1 MAKVSLSRQARLDL
15 LSILEYLTDVAGAR
29 TARTYDSRLKQASD
43 DLAVSPGIGS
53 PRAHLGADTRLIIVN
68 PYLIF
73 YDGGPDSDVVHVL
86 RILHGR
92 RNITPDLVARG
103 REP

>member
-1 MAKVSLSRQARLDL
+1 MRERGPPALF
-15 LSILEYLTDVAGAR
+15 
-29 TARTYDSRLKQASD
+29 DSRVKQATD
-43 DLAVSPGIGS
+43 NLAISPGIGS
-53 PRAHLGADTRLIIVN
+53 PRPHLGEDTRLIVVK

-86 RILHGR
+86 RILHGKR
-92 RNITPDLVARG
+92 DITPDLVARG